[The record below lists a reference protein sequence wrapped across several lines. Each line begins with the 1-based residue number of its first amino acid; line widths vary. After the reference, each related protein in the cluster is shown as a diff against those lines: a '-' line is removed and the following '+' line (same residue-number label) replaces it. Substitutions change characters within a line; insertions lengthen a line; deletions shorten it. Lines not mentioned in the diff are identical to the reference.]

1 MAGADPGGRTDEDL
15 ASSNPTDGTEQSAG
29 GDATDPSPGEATE
42 TRGDAN
48 RAVRGRGAERPAVDG
63 FKRVAP
69 DDPGMEKTPSGTSVG
84 VDDPYAHVDRCDH
97 CTDEGRC
104 RFAVEQGDRDPE
116 FADARSRDGFQCPVV
131 SEAPSAST
139 ERTGPEAT
147 REHGRLDEEGLTG
160 PWDWADCPH
169 FRCRNRDR
177 ECARCGLEEVRLA
190 HDDERPLLEEHHLS
204 YADAVASETGEGD
217 DRAGDSSDT
226 GDGPTHEITVYLCRW
241 CHAKIHDSWARI
253 DDDVNPD
260 PEAIA
265 EREGRRSREQEELGF
280 QSAAERYERG
290 DGTE

>member
-1 MAGADPGGRTDEDL
+1 
-15 ASSNPTDGTEQSAG
+15 
-29 GDATDPSPGEATE
+29 
-42 TRGDAN
+42 
-48 RAVRGRGAERPAVDG
+48 
-63 FKRVAP
+63 
-69 DDPGMEKTPSGTSVG
+69 MEKTPSGTSVG
-84 VDDPYAHVDRCDH
+84 VEDPYAHVDRCDY

-116 FADARSRDGFQCPVV
+116 FADARSREGFRCPVV
-131 SEAPSAST
+131 SGAPGTST
-139 ERTGPEAT
+139 ESGGSTAT

-204 YADAVASETGEGD
+204 YAETDANE
-217 DRAGDSSDT
+217 AGD
-226 GDGPTHEITVYLCRW
+226 GDEPSHEITVYLCRW
-241 CHAKIHDSWARI
+241 CHAKIHDSWATVT
-253 DDDVNPD
+253 DDANPD

-265 EREGRRSREQEELGF
+265 EREGRRSREQAELGF
-280 QSAAERYERG
+280 QSAAERYDRG